1 MSRFRAPVPESAFWL
16 QRDLARRS
24 RRRWRIEI
32 REHSD
37 GPLMGYDVRDTP
49 TAALESAR
57 VFLGAGLVLTVLDE
71 DTRQLLAGPFSG
83 PPESITLSDLTAVIS
98 DRSA

>member
-1 MSRFRAPVPESAFWL
+1 MTSPLWL
-16 QRDLARRS
+16 RRDLARRS

-32 REHSD
+32 REHID

-49 TAALESAR
+49 ETALESAR
-57 VFLGAGLVLTVLDE
+57 VFLGAGLVLHVLDE
-71 DTRQLLAGPFSG
+71 DTRQLLAGPLSG
-83 PPESITLSDLTAVIS
+83 SPDSFTLSDLAAVIS